1 MENSGS
7 KKKNIILVSVLV
19 LVILILSVFLIIR
32 NNKTY
37 TVSFND
43 GYNISEVEVKNNN
56 LVEEPSKPYKEGY
69 KFIGWYEDG
78 VLFDFSEKIDKDI
91 TLEARF
97 EKIEDSKVEIDE
109 KDDIIETTTEST
121 TTTSS
126 VTTTKKKTNYDTNIP
141 KTTTNNTTK
150 TNPTTTTNKPTTTT
164 TTTPTTTTKKAIEYG
179 YRFEDVASSSIGQSI
194 LYIINKDTNSKVSGT
209 ATITYKNGN
218 SETVSIPASGLMVV
232 KSTISSVSNVKG
244 N

>member
-19 LVILILSVFLIIR
+19 LAIIILSVFLIIK
-32 NNKTY
+32 NNKVY

-69 KFIGWYEDG
+69 KFIGWYKDG

-91 TLEARF
+91 TLTAKF
-97 EKIEDSKVEIDE
+97 EKIEDTKVEIDV
-109 KDDIIETTTEST
+109 KDEDDEIVETTTT
-121 TTTSS
+121 TTTT
-126 VTTTKKKTNYDTNIP
+126 TTTKKNTSQKTNSP
-141 KTTTNNTTK
+141 KTTTSTTTK
-150 TNPTTTTNKPTTTT
+150 KNTTTTTKPTTTT
-164 TTTPTTTTKKAIEYG
+164 TTTTTTTKKAVEYS